1 MGTKLVTNI
10 NKAHQVF
17 GHIGSDA
24 VRASCKHL
32 GWKLV
37 KKANTTCASC
47 AVAKMKR
54 KTIIPTKRHIIGN
67 QNIGRR
73 LFIDISSI
81 KFRESGRTTNKP

>member
-1 MGTKLVTNI
+1 MHKDPNTTTTRKQPGKSTEEQEQIPGMGTKLVTNI

-37 KKANTTCASC
+37 KKASTPCASC

-54 KTIIPTKRHIIGN
+54 KTIIV
-67 QNIGRR
+67 
-73 LFIDISSI
+73 
-81 KFRESGRTTNKP
+81 